1 MRTIYASEISN
12 AVKSLYLD
20 LNCSPSSDITTA
32 LQNGLE
38 TESSPT
44 GKYILSQILEN
55 NKISAAEKLCMCQDT
70 GMAVLFIE
78 LGQEIQII
86 GNFEDA
92 VNQGVRE
99 AYLEGYLRK
108 SIVSDPV
115 YDRKNTKDNTPAI
128 IHLRIKD
135 GDHILINAAAKG
147 FGSENMSQ
155 LKMMVPADG
164 ESGVLSFI
172 LKTVE
177 EAGPNPC
184 PPIIVGVGIGGD
196 MEYAAELAKRAT
208 LRPVD
213 QHNTDCKYKRLEE
226 EALRQINML
235 GIGPGGLGGNITA
248 LGVNIEFAPTHIAS
262 MPVAVNICC
271 HAARHKS
278 VLL

>member
-1 MRTIYASEISN
+1 MRTVYAREITSV
-12 AVKSLYLD
+12 VKNLYLD
-20 LNCSPSSDITTA
+20 LSFNPSPDITAA
-32 LQNGLE
+32 LQSGLAND
-38 TESSPT
+38 TSPT
-44 GKYILSQILEN
+44 GQSILSQILEN
-55 NKISAAEKLCMCQDT
+55 NEISAAENLCMCQDT
-70 GMAVLFIE
+70 GMAVLFVE
-78 LGQEIQII
+78 LGQDVHIA

-99 AYLEGYLRK
+99 AYAEGYLRK
-108 SIVSDPV
+108 SIVNDPI
-115 YDRKNTKDNTPAI
+115 YDRKNTNDNTPAI
-128 IHLRIKD
+128 IHLRLAE

-155 LKMMVPADG
+155 LKMMVPADS
-164 ESGVLSFI
+164 EAGVLSFI

-184 PPIIVGVGIGGD
+184 PPIVVGVGIGGD

-208 LRPVD
+208 LRPID
-213 QHNTDCKYKRLEE
+213 QRHADCRYKLLEE
-226 EALRQINML
+226 EALRQINAL
-235 GIGPGGLGGNITA
+235 GIGPGGLGGDTTA

-271 HAARHKS
+271 HAARHRS